1 MRVPLAAAC
10 LWLAGA
16 PAPSS
21 QPAPDPDP
29 LVARCEALAARGG
42 TGFTAVPSP
51 PFAVV
56 GDERPEVVRGRA
68 EHTVAWAVR
77 LLKAEYFTRDPQ
89 ATIDIW
95 LFKDE
100 ASYMAN
106 TERLFGEVPDTPF
119 GYYSP
124 DAGALIMNIATGGGT
139 LVHEIVHPYVE
150 ANFPDCPVW
159 FNEGLGSLYEAC
171 TEKEGRIHG
180 VPNWRLP
187 GLQDAIRRGETIPI
201 SELTALDED
210 TFYGDD
216 TGLYY
221 AQARYLCQYLQDQD
235 LLRTYYRAFHKARRK
250 DPTGYATLRAV
261 LATEDMDAF
270 RARWEA
276 YVLGLEF
283 R

>member
-1 MRVPLAAAC
+1 MRPSLATAC
-10 LWLAGA
+10 LFLACST
-16 PAPSS
+16 APSPPPS
-21 QPAPDPDP
+21 EPDP
-29 LVARCEALAARGG
+29 LVARCAALAERGG
-42 TGFTAVPSP
+42 PGFSAFPSP

-77 LLKAEYFTRDPQ
+77 LLKAEYFEHDPA

-106 TERLFGEVPDTPF
+106 AERLFGEIPDTPF

-124 DAGALIMNIATGGGT
+124 TAGALIMNIATGGGT

-171 TEKEGRIHG
+171 TEDEGRIRG
-180 VPNWRLP
+180 VSNWRLP
-187 GLQDAIRRGETIPI
+187 ALQTAIRRGELA
-201 SELTALDED
+201 SFEELTKLTED
-210 TFYGDD
+210 AFYGDD
-216 TGLYY
+216 SGLYY
-221 AQARYLCQYLQDQD
+221 AQARYLCQYLQDQE
-235 LLRTYYRAFHKARRK
+235 LLRRYYREFHRTRAT
-250 DPTGYATLRAV
+250 DPTGYATLAKI
-261 LATEDMDAF
+261 LASEDMAAF
-270 RARWEA
+270 QSRWEA

>member
-1 MRVPLAAAC
+1 MRPSLALAC
-10 LWLAGA
+10 LLLAGTA
-16 PAPSS
+16 APSA
-21 QPAPDPDP
+21 APPEPDP
-29 LVARCEALAARGG
+29 LLVRCKALASRGG
-42 TGFTAVPSP
+42 EGFTAVPSP

-77 LLKAEYFTRDPQ
+77 LLKAEFFERDPS

-124 DAGALIMNIATGGGT
+124 TAGALIMNIATGGGT

-171 TEKEGRIHG
+171 TEDEGRIRG
-180 VPNWRLP
+180 VSNWRLP
-187 GLQDAIRRGETIPI
+187 ALQTAIRRGETL
-201 SELTALDED
+201 SFEDLTALTED
-210 TFYGDD
+210 AFYGDD
-216 TGLYY
+216 SGLYY

-235 LLRTYYRAFHKARRK
+235 SLRRYYREFHAARAT
-250 DPTGYATLRAV
+250 DPTGHGTLGKV
-261 LATEDMDAF
+261 LATEDMAAF
-270 RARWEA
+270 QVHWEA